1 MGKEKPFDAL
11 FSFWKLLP
19 HYFLL
24 VSIFQLLIYY
34 FNVTQFPGVEVKS
47 GQSVSVEPKNKVV
60 HISQVISELD
70 KFVAFF
76 LYCHFSMVY
85 KWLL

>member
-1 MGKEKPFDAL
+1 M
-11 FSFWKLLP
+11 
-19 HYFLL
+19 
-24 VSIFQLLIYY
+24 
-34 FNVTQFPGVEVKS
+34 TQFPGVEVKS

-85 KWLL
+85 K